1 MFWSI
6 FQCVNVLCVN
16 NAIWAA
22 AFLMFWLIKKRK
34 TEVLFPRYIFFFL
47 PGPEDVLAWVLSC
60 DTPSSALD
68 VPCGRGRQ
76 QPISEPWHRDELQLH
91 GNTTSWVSSS
101 CSIRKRWACVTLPDV
116 RWAYI
121 FICLSYIYLS
131 SPLFKQD
138 QMYIYPQLLQ
148 KLNSQFILTLRIQ

>member
-1 MFWSI
+1 MCECAVCKQCYLSCCLSGVLVNKKQKNWSP
-6 FQCVNVLCVN
+6 VSLLYV
-16 NAIWAA
+16 
-22 AFLMFWLIKKRK
+22 
-34 TEVLFPRYIFFFL
+34 FFL

-68 VPCGRGRQ
+68 VPCGRGID

-121 FICLSYIYLS
+121 VICSSYIYLS

-148 KLNSQFILTLRIQ
+148 KLNSQFILTLIIQ